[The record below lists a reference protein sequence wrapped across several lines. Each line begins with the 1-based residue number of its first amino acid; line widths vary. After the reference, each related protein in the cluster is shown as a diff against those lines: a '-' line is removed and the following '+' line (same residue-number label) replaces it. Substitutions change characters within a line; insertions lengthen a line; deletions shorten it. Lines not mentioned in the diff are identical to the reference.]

1 MPALYHTYQ
10 FVYGKKIGVI
20 KLHPALAR
28 LIVESN
34 DVKDVRAALAAAAS
48 TNTCTTGLIEADGS
62 AVVGF
67 MQVIHGRMLPMLVPP
82 RPWLTYNSGGYLT
95 VDRTHASPPSMTC

>member
-1 MPALYHTYQ
+1 MGERHEYLPALYHTYQ

-34 DVKDVRAALAAAAS
+34 DVKDVRAVLAAAAAK
-48 TNTCTTGLIEADGS
+48 TCAVGLIEPIGS
-62 AVVGF
+62 AMTGF
-67 MQVIHGRMLPMLVPP
+67 V
-82 RPWLTYNSGGYLT
+82 
-95 VDRTHASPPSMTC
+95 